1 MAQESGQTSRC
12 EIYKQQLGH
21 GTQQSHFVIAHDTAR
36 THILRGTAHNG
47 QTIFPLGLFSLPGT
61 THTGRNLG

>member
-1 MAQESGQTSRC
+1 MAQQSGQTSRC

-36 THILRGTAHNG
+36 THILQGTTHNG
-47 QTIFPLGLFSLPGT
+47 QAIFHSTSSPQG
-61 THTGRNLG
+61 